1 MNLTRIH
8 RLLNLIGL
16 LQAGK
21 GFNVE
26 GLALEC
32 GVSKRTIFRDLDL
45 LRASNVPLSFDEERQ
60 QYRMAG
66 SVFLPATNFTPD
78 EALALIVLCHEL
90 GDRAGLPFL
99 HSACSAALKL
109 ESTLPGRLRDQLRE
123 IAPALHIQHEPSNPL
138 EGKRPVYEQ
147 LVEALAKRRCVRI
160 RYGSLHDRREIRTRL
175 RPYRLFFS
183 RRSWYVVG
191 RSSLHRATRTFNLG
205 RVAEIES
212 LDESY
217 VIPHGFSVERFLRNA
232 WHLIPEP
239 GPDREVSG
247 RFGRQVSQIVAE
259 VSWHKTQRLQFN
271 PDGTLDFRVTVSG
284 LNEIS
289 WWILGYGDQAE
300 VLGPPE
306 LRKMIAERID
316 RMAEMYGRIN
326 GTR

>member
-1 MNLTRIH
+1 MNLTRIR

-26 GLALEC
+26 GLAVEC

-45 LRASNVPLSFDEERQ
+45 LRASNVPFLFDEEHQ

-66 SVFLPATNFTPD
+66 SVFLPATNFTPE

-90 GDRAGLPFL
+90 GDRSGLPFL
-99 HSACSAALKL
+99 HSARSAAMKL

-123 IAPALHIQHEPSNPL
+123 IAPVLHIHHEPSNPL
-138 EGKRPVYEQ
+138 EGKRQVYES
-147 LVEALAKRRCVRI
+147 LVDAIAKRRCVRM
-160 RYGSLHDRREIRTRL
+160 RYGSLHDQKEIRTKL
-175 RPYRLFFS
+175 SPYRLFFS

-205 RVAEIES
+205 RVAEIET
-212 LDESY
+212 LDEPY
-217 VIPHGFSVERFLRNA
+217 VVPRGFSVERFLRNA

-239 GPDREVSG
+239 GPDREVVV
-247 RFGRQVSQIVAE
+247 RFGRQVAQNVAE
-259 VSWHKTQRLQFN
+259 VSWHKTQQLHFN
-271 PDGTLDFRVTVSG
+271 ADGSLDFRVTVSG

-300 VLGPPE
+300 VLEPLE
-306 LRKMIAERID
+306 LRKMIAARVGEL
-316 RMAEMYGRIN
+316 AKMYG
-326 GTR
+326 

>member
-26 GLALEC
+26 GLAQEC

-45 LRASNVPLSFDEERQ
+45 LRASSVPLIFDEDRQ

-66 SVFLPATNFTPD
+66 SVFLPATNFTPE
-78 EALALIVLCHEL
+78 EALALIVLCQEL
-90 GDRAGLPFL
+90 GDRSGLPFL
-99 HSACSAALKL
+99 NSARSAAMKL

-123 IAPALHIQHEPSNPL
+123 IAPAVHIHPEPSNPL
-138 EGKRPVYEQ
+138 EGKRPVYDQ
-147 LVEALAKRRCVRI
+147 LVEAVTKRRAVRI
-160 RYGSLHDRREIRTRL
+160 RYRSVHDKREIRTKL
-175 RPYRLFFS
+175 SPYRLFFS

-205 RVAEIES
+205 RVAEIET

-217 VIPHGFSVERFLRNA
+217 QIPQGFSVERFLRNA
-232 WHLIPEP
+232 WHLIPEA
-239 GPDREVSG
+239 GPDREVVV
-247 RFGRQVSQIVAE
+247 RFSHQVAQNIAE
-259 VSWHKTQRLQFN
+259 VSWHKTQQLQFN
-271 PDGTLDFRVTVSG
+271 ADGTLDFRVTVSG

-300 VLGPPE
+300 VLEPPE
-306 LRKMIAERID
+306 LRKMIATRIK
-316 RMAEMYGRIN
+316 RMTEVYN
-326 GTR
+326 KDEC

>member
-26 GLALEC
+26 GLAVEC
-32 GVSKRTIFRDLDL
+32 GVSKRTVFRDLDL
-45 LRASNVPLSFDEERQ
+45 LRASNVPLIFDEGRQ
-60 QYRMAG
+60 QYRMEG
-66 SVFLPATNFTPD
+66 SVFLPATNFTPE

-90 GDRAGLPFL
+90 GDRSGLPFL
-99 HSACSAALKL
+99 HSARSAALKL
-109 ESTLPGRLRDQLRE
+109 ESTLPGRLRDQLRQ
-123 IAPALHIQHEPSNPL
+123 ISPVLHIHREPSNPL

-147 LVEALAKRRCVRI
+147 LVDSLGKRRCVRI
-160 RYGSLHDRREIRTRL
+160 RYRSLHDAQEIRTKL
-175 RPYRLFFS
+175 SPYRLFFS

-205 RVAEIES
+205 RVAEIET
-212 LDESY
+212 LDEPY

-239 GPDREVSG
+239 GPDREVMI
-247 RFGRQVSQIVAE
+247 RFGRQVAQNVAE
-259 VSWHKTQRLQFN
+259 VTWHKTQQLQSN
-271 PDGTLDFRVTVSG
+271 ADGSLDFRVTVSG

-300 VLGPPE
+300 VLEPPE
-306 LRKMIAERID
+306 LRKMIADRSG
-316 RMAEMYGRIN
+316 RMAKMYGKME
-326 GTR
+326 